1 MSLNIDFKMDDLP
14 SMPPIAAKILELL
27 SDEETSAGQLN
38 QVITRDP
45 SLTTKLLKISNSAF
59 YGHSREIKTLTA
71 AIMVLGFRTIKDLVL
86 AVSLRDYT
94 KRFGLTEKMLWEH
107 SVGTAIAAHMTAREL
122 KLDDWEEAFIS
133 GLLHDIGKLALNM
146 LKSKEFTMVMQL
158 VYNKDVPFIDA
169 ERKVLGYDHSLIGA
183 ELIRQWKLPAKQ
195 EYVAAYHH
203 NLERA
208 HSHGGSDFELILL
221 VNFADLV
228 SHYLGFGQRSP
239 QSEVD
244 LKGSALAR
252 KYSLEA
258 EQIDRFTDE
267 IQTAFQ
273 QERSIF
279 GA

>member
-1 MSLNIDFKMDDLP
+1 M
-14 SMPPIAAKILELL
+14 
-27 SDEETSAGQLN
+27 
-38 QVITRDP
+38 
-45 SLTTKLLKISNSAF
+45 
-59 YGHSREIKTLTA
+59 
-71 AIMVLGFRTIKDLVL
+71 
-86 AVSLRDYT
+86 
-94 KRFGLTEKMLWEH
+94 
-107 SVGTAIAAHMTAREL
+107 
-122 KLDDWEEAFIS
+122 
-133 GLLHDIGKLALNM
+133 
-146 LKSKEFTMVMQL
+146 
-158 VYNKDVPFIDA
+158 
-169 ERKVLGYDHSLIGA
+169 
-183 ELIRQWKLPAKQ
+183 
-195 EYVAAYHH
+195 AAYHH